1 MDEFKDSLFSSAVA
15 KCEENIQAAELLLQT
30 EDTLN
35 ATRHIKAAKKII
47 RELPLASDKRTELD
61 IKCRGCNARIL
72 ETKSKYLAAS
82 FNYFEISKYKIKSL
96 QLDDTASKQVSTSFE
111 DAIKCAILAK
121 ACVARDGLLEKLCH
135 DQRSE
140 NSISFKMLKYM
151 HQNRIISQQDLMDF
165 GTTLPLKDQ
174 TLLIGDLTV
183 LQKAVY
189 EHNIRSTAK
198 IYKNIR
204 MKDLSVLLG
213 MSMTDTEDLARFM
226 IQENRLEGQI
236 DQIDQEITFDTEDD
250 ILYKN
255 WNAPQMSVWIEGL
268 TNGRFKK
275 YCDILRKGFI
285 EGGITG

>member
-1 MDEFKDSLFSSAVA
+1 
-15 KCEENIQAAELLLQT
+15 
-30 EDTLN
+30 
-35 ATRHIKAAKKII
+35 
-47 RELPLASDKRTELD
+47 
-61 IKCRGCNARIL
+61 
-72 ETKSKYLAAS
+72 
-82 FNYFEISKYKIKSL
+82 
-96 QLDDTASKQVSTSFE
+96 
-111 DAIKCAILAK
+111 
-121 ACVARDGLLEKLCH
+121 
-135 DQRSE
+135 
-140 NSISFKMLKYM
+140 MLKYM

-255 WNAPQMSVWIEGL
+255 WNAQIKQTLLEVNRVVEMIHEEKFEKSS
-268 TNGRFKK
+268 
-275 YCDILRKGFI
+275 
-285 EGGITG
+285 